1 METLMKI
8 ATPVIIALA
17 CAVGFAGPA
26 FAAKTSLAKGGQLC
40 KAEAD
45 KQSPEAKSVRIADG
59 ETRTSDTHL
68 WFTLNVRK
76 ADDTSA
82 KFACVVDREAQ
93 TVQFS
98 EKQ

>member
-1 METLMKI
+1 MKI

-26 FAAKTSLAKGGQLC
+26 FASKTSLVKGGQLC
-40 KAEAD
+40 KAEAE
-45 KQSPEAKSVRIADG
+45 KQSVKSARVLDG

-68 WFTLNVRK
+68 WYTLNVRK
-76 ADDTSA
+76 ADDSSA

-93 TVQFS
+93 TVS
-98 EKQ
+98 LTEKQ